1 MKEVKKAV
9 ILCGGFA
16 TRFLPI
22 TKAIPKEMFP
32 ILDTPVLH
40 IIVSDLA
47 KAGIEEICMI
57 VSRGKDC
64 ILNYFDRNIEL
75 ENRLQKTEKFD
86 YLKAAKSSENLANIV
101 YKRQYEARGTGT
113 GVEEAKTFVG
123 DDPFVVMFGDEFIYN
138 EKENVVEQI
147 IETYNKENKSV
158 IAVKEVPV
166 EMSYKYGMIT
176 KGKELDNNCV
186 MVNDIVEK
194 PAPKDTP
201 SNIAYIGPVVLKKNI
216 FDILKNMI
224 VEEGKEKILTNAFKG
239 LCKQGDLCAR
249 FVEGERYDVGDKFGF
264 VKANVEACLR
274 SEDFS
279 QQMKEYIL
287 ELAKTLK

>member
-1 MKEVKKAV
+1 MKKIKKAV

-22 TKAIPKEMFP
+22 SKTIPKEMFP
-32 ILDTPVLH
+32 ILDKPVLH

-47 KAGIEEICMI
+47 KAGIEQVCML

-64 ILNYFDRNIEL
+64 ILNYFDRNVEL
-75 ENRLQKTEKFD
+75 ENRLQKTGKDEFLKSAKESEKLVDIF
-86 YLKAAKSSENLANIV
+86 
-101 YKRQYEARGTGT
+101 YKRQYEPRGTGE
-113 GVEEAKTFVG
+113 GVLEVKNFVG

-147 IETYNKENKSV
+147 IKTYDKENKSV

-176 KGKELDNNCV
+176 KGKDIENGC

-194 PAPKDTP
+194 PNPKDAP
-201 SNIAYIGPVVLKKNI
+201 SNIAYIGPVILQKDI
-216 FDILKNMI
+216 FTALEEME
-224 VEEGKEKILTNAFKG
+224 VEEGKEKILTNAFKY
-239 LCKQGDLCAR
+239 LCKKGLLCAR
-249 FVEGERYDVGDKFGF
+249 FVEGERYDIGDKFGF
-264 VKANVEACLR
+264 VKANIEACLR
-274 SEDFS
+274 TEDYS
-279 QQMKEYIL
+279 KQMKEYIL
-287 ELAKTLK
+287 DLAKKLK